1 MAETS
6 REIDW
11 QSVEVRDGN
20 VLVMLTGA
28 ASKQWGEHFQVV
40 LKLLTQG
47 NTPWGE
53 VSLGKKGIKVEALQ
67 PGAEDDLRHL
77 LESVV
82 MQVNTTG
89 PRRQEDG
96 RDAKGVWRARATVG
110 RLCPEFTASRH
121 RCLHG

>member
-1 MAETS
+1 MTDTS

-28 ASKQWGEHFQVV
+28 ASKQWGEHFQAV

-47 NTPWGE
+47 NTAWGE

-82 MQVNTTG
+82 MQVNTELAPDPG
-89 PRRQEDG
+89 DEAVEAEDPQ
-96 RDAKGVWRARATVG
+96 VRADRKMAETLKAFG
-110 RLCPEFTASRH
+110 EPEPQ
-121 RCLHG
+121 